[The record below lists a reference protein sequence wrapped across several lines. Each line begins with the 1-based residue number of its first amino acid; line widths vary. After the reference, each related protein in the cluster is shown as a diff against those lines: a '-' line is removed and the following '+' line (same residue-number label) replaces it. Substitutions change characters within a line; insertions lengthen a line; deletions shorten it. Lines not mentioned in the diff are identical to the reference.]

1 MVLRDLEGTQKAAAG
16 RLGDFQMGI
25 KGAKPTFPPQMPRG
39 LKIAGHAGGF
49 QFSYSRKWLFGDV
62 LPDYISLDSQEFFWG
77 FSLEFL
83 LGGGGQILW
92 FLVMNLLVL
101 MRRGRYWS

>member
-62 LPDYISLDSQEFFWG
+62 STPYIL
-77 FSLEFL
+77 
-83 LGGGGQILW
+83 
-92 FLVMNLLVL
+92 
-101 MRRGRYWS
+101 